1 MGIRVLTLEVTAGIA
16 GDELGLDVVVE
27 KLEALQSSFGDRF
40 RPADVLVQKVRA
52 GHLGKK
58 TRRGFMEWA

>member
-1 MGIRVLTLEVTAGIA
+1 MGIRVLAPEGTAKIA
-16 GDELGLDVVVE
+16 ADKLGLDVVVE
-27 KLEALQSSFGDRF
+27 KLEALQSSLGDRF
-40 RPADVLVQKVRA
+40 RPADMSVQKVRA